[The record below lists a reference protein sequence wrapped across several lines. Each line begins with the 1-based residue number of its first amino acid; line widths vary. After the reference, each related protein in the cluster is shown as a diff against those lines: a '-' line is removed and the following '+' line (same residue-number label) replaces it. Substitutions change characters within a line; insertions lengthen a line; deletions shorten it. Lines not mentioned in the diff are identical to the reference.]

1 MGGRRRAAGGG
12 GQWWWPSCSSR
23 HSEISSGRILC
34 CMLAPRRGP
43 PMTAVLGQKG
53 PKKASNSP
61 EFETL
66 WSKWQKLRS
75 ISTDS
80 QARSKEGD
88 LLPGWRTACSCA
100 PFGNSGVGDCEE
112 IDRWRRFSLAG
123 ACAPSS
129 LPHSHHSRNDTH
141 CAWTLILPSMPTQG
155 FDGK

>member
-1 MGGRRRAAGGG
+1 MRQVVVLVGGG
-12 GQWWWPSCSSR
+12 GWPSCSSAGIR
-23 HSEISSGRILC
+23 RYLVGVFC
-34 CMLAPRRGP
+34 AACGPPRRGP
-43 PMTAVLGQKG
+43 PMTAILGQKG